1 MVSRATFKL
10 RLVILIGM
18 IKYHLKSLWQ
28 KYYFGYKRPKVQLK
42 LGKLRGLTDKLPN
55 GEPYHFFKGI
65 PYAKPPV
72 GPLRFQPPVPIQR
85 YDGGMIDCSVHRNES
100 IQLNFLFNTVAGS
113 EDGLYL
119 NVYTPE
125 LPDSTKSAP
134 NLPVMIF
141 IHGGGFQDGS
151 GDSFL
156 YDPVDLVAAG
166 VIVVTINYRL
176 GPLGF
181 LCLPSVGVY
190 GNMGLKDQRLA
201 FQWVQENIA
210 QFGGNPNNV
219 TLFGCSAGSIAAQL
233 HYLSKNSRP
242 AFLPRLP
249 AQSDEEKV
257 KQTFIQ
263 LWSSF
268 AKNGEPSLGD
278 AKAVEWL
285 PVQSYAGSQNLFQLD
300 YLNIDVKTR
309 MMQNHSAAIALAKF
323 IISGK
328 LLKIFPPPVRPIVE
342 VSQGKLRG
350 VTTTL
355 PNGSTYHYFKG
366 VPYAKPPVGELRF
379 RPPVPVEK
387 FYKPVVDCLVDR
399 SVCMQPMGRFVVGKE
414 AGLYLNVFTPGLSV
428 GEVSAAPK
436 FPVMVWIH
444 GGAFMSGSSNSFV
457 YNPLHLVEEG
467 VVVVTLNY
475 RLGALG
481 FLSLPSAGITGN
493 AGLKDQLLVFKWVK
507 QNISRFGGDSENIT
521 IFGESAGS
529 MSAYLHYL
537 SPNSRPV
544 IEEAISEDSIITES
558 PEKIFKSFDTIR
570 MPLINGCT
578 DSEGI
583 LGIWFI
589 RKRLKDFVQ
598 NPESLVPQL
607 LGSPPGLDKKTVGK
621 EIQQF
626 YFGNDPLGNESL
638 DALCNVMSDNIF
650 VTNTNVS
657 AEWIA
662 KYQPNVKH
670 YHYRFCCD
678 GKLNFTKKMFRL
690 SQVKGASH
698 GDELFYLFQSKF
710 LQQLPESS
718 DEYRVIRTMI
728 RMWTNFAKYSDPTPD
743 SHDPLLPFKWTAVQN
758 FDRNAD
764 QFDLDSLKIDVKC
777 EMEKNPC
784 KERMELW
791 RGYFKKYREGHLYD
805 V

>member
-1 MVSRATFKL
+1 MLEFL
-10 RLVILIGM
+10 L
-18 IKYHLKSLWQ
+18 
-28 KYYFGYKRPKVQLK
+28 
-42 LGKLRGLTDKLPN
+42 
-55 GEPYHFFKGI
+55 
-65 PYAKPPV
+65 
-72 GPLRFQPPVPIQR
+72 
-85 YDGGMIDCSVHRNES
+85 S
-100 IQLNFLFNTVAGS
+100 IVA
-113 EDGLYL
+113 
-119 NVYTPE
+119 
-125 LPDSTKSAP
+125 
-134 NLPVMIF
+134 
-141 IHGGGFQDGS
+141 
-151 GDSFL
+151 
-156 YDPVDLVAAG
+156 
-166 VIVVTINYRL
+166 
-176 GPLGF
+176 
-181 LCLPSVGVY
+181 
-190 GNMGLKDQRLA
+190 
-201 FQWVQENIA
+201 
-210 QFGGNPNNV
+210 
-219 TLFGCSAGSIAAQL
+219 
-233 HYLSKNSRP
+233 
-242 AFLPRLP
+242 
-249 AQSDEEKV
+249 
-257 KQTFIQ
+257 
-263 LWSSF
+263 
-268 AKNGEPSLGD
+268 
-278 AKAVEWL
+278 
-285 PVQSYAGSQNLFQLD
+285 
-300 YLNIDVKTR
+300 
-309 MMQNHSAAIALAKF
+309 AAIALAKF

-537 SPNSRPV
+537 SPNSRKYFHKVICQSGVACSESFFQVDAANKARKLAKVFGYDGNDDSKVLETLLKTPAKMLIKHQDDVATDFEKRLALQMFFRPV

>member
-233 HYLSKNSRP
+233 HYLSKNSRYLFHRIICQSCTGFSMPYLQQNPVAKSRKLASVVKGGKLISDKEALDILMRSSARTLVKLQTKAFTEHDSPLDPYKFYFRACVEPVETKDGVIAETPETILKRVDSFNMPIITGCCDTEGGLSMHLLLDKLKAINAKQEHTMISSIVRDADIPDRAQLAADAKRLYFGSKPIDRNSLKELSNLFTDTDFVAHQMVSTEWISRYQPRVKHYNYRFTFDGQYGCMERVLGTTNIGGTWHGDDMFYIFKP

-309 MMQNHSAAIALAKF
+309 MMQNHCRQRLAF
-323 IISGK
+323 WRQCIIK
-328 LLKIFPPPVRPIVE
+328 
-342 VSQGKLRG
+342 
-350 VTTTL
+350 
-355 PNGSTYHYFKG
+355 
-366 VPYAKPPVGELRF
+366 
-379 RPPVPVEK
+379 
-387 FYKPVVDCLVDR
+387 YK
-399 SVCMQPMGRFVVGKE
+399 
-414 AGLYLNVFTPGLSV
+414 
-428 GEVSAAPK
+428 
-436 FPVMVWIH
+436 
-444 GGAFMSGSSNSFV
+444 
-457 YNPLHLVEEG
+457 
-467 VVVVTLNY
+467 
-475 RLGALG
+475 
-481 FLSLPSAGITGN
+481 
-493 AGLKDQLLVFKWVK
+493 
-507 QNISRFGGDSENIT
+507 
-521 IFGESAGS
+521 
-529 MSAYLHYL
+529 
-537 SPNSRPV
+537 
-544 IEEAISEDSIITES
+544 
-558 PEKIFKSFDTIR
+558 
-570 MPLINGCT
+570 
-578 DSEGI
+578 
-583 LGIWFI
+583 
-589 RKRLKDFVQ
+589 KDF
-598 NPESLVPQL
+598 L
-607 LGSPPGLDKKTVGK
+607 
-621 EIQQF
+621 
-626 YFGNDPLGNESL
+626 
-638 DALCNVMSDNIF
+638 
-650 VTNTNVS
+650 
-657 AEWIA
+657 
-662 KYQPNVKH
+662 
-670 YHYRFCCD
+670 
-678 GKLNFTKKMFRL
+678 
-690 SQVKGASH
+690 
-698 GDELFYLFQSKF
+698 
-710 LQQLPESS
+710 
-718 DEYRVIRTMI
+718 
-728 RMWTNFAKYSDPTPD
+728 
-743 SHDPLLPFKWTAVQN
+743 
-758 FDRNAD
+758 
-764 QFDLDSLKIDVKC
+764 
-777 EMEKNPC
+777 
-784 KERMELW
+784 
-791 RGYFKKYREGHLYD
+791 
-805 V
+805 